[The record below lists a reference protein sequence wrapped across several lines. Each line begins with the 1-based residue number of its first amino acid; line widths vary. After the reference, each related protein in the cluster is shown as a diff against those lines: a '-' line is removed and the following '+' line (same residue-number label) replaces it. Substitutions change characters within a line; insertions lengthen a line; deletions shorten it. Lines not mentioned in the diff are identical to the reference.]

1 MVSFQCYISW
11 KLSHA
16 LTLVN
21 RRHAH
26 LFISLNYFLYRF
38 YSIYERIRKKSLL
51 QFKYRQFFITSSSK
65 RMCNK
70 KENGGFYIIKMHW
83 HSVISSNFCPWLS
96 VLRTMY
102 FIGGLIKRFNIS
114 PKRKTKYRF
123 LRIFHSNVF
132 QNNFILQKRYGLLT
146 AIFSKQ
152 V

>member
-1 MVSFQCYISW
+1 MVLFQCYISW

-21 RRHAH
+21 RRHTH
-26 LFISLNYFLYRF
+26 LFISIIYFLYRL

-51 QFKYRQFFITSSSK
+51 HFKYRQFFITSSSK

-70 KENGGFYIIKMHW
+70 KENGRFYIIKMSG
-83 HSVISSNFCPWLS
+83 SVISSNFCPWLS

-102 FIGGLIKRFNIS
+102 FIGRLIKRFNIS

-123 LRIFHSNVF
+123 LRIFYSNVF
-132 QNNFILQKRYGLLT
+132 QNNFILQKRYGILT